1 MIIFPSVTEVL
12 QPWSDDFSRIPPAVL
27 QAAADRGTAVHNA
40 CAAYSSGLPVFG
52 LKPEA
57 EPYFNSFR
65 RWFDHVVDEVLL
77 CEERLTDDDFGYHG
91 EPDSLIKSKHQVIL
105 VDFKTPATKTK
116 TWRVQL
122 AAYKNLVEKYK
133 GVKVD
138 RVGSLRLSPEG
149 KTPKMDYYE
158 YQAQDYNIILS
169 ALNTYRFFRS

>member
-1 MIIFPSVTEVL
+1 MIIFPSVTEAL
-12 QPWSDDFSRIPPAVL
+12 QPWADFSKVPPAVL
-27 QAAADRGTAVHNA
+27 QAAADRGTAVHQA
-40 CAAYSSGLPVFG
+40 CAAYAAALPVFG
-52 LKPEA
+52 LPPEV

-77 CEERLTDDDFGYHG
+77 CEERLTDEDFGYHG
-91 EPDSLIKSKHQVIL
+91 EPDTVVKSKHQEIIL
-105 VDFKTPATKTK
+105 VDLKTPVTKTK

-158 YQAQDYNIILS
+158 YQAQDFNIFLS
-169 ALNTYRFFRS
+169 SLNCYRFFNS

>member
-12 QPWSDDFSRIPPAVL
+12 QPWADFSRIPPAVL
-27 QAAADRGTAVHNA
+27 EAASIRGTAVHDV
-40 CAAYSSGLPVFG
+40 CATIARNLPVISVPDETAG
-52 LKPEA
+52 YVA
-57 EPYFNSFR
+57 SFQ

-91 EPDSLIKSKHQVIL
+91 EPDSLIKSKHQEIIL

-133 GVKVD
+133 GVVAIP
-138 RVGSLRLSPEG
+138 S
-149 KTPKMDYYE
+149 
-158 YQAQDYNIILS
+158 
-169 ALNTYRFFRS
+169 